1 MATKSV
7 KQEKMDPETSAQA
20 QDMVLR
26 IKRGLQKKT
35 SVTKL
40 SSELATHLA
49 QIKQESKPEV

>member
-1 MATKSV
+1 MAKKV
-7 KQEKMDPETSAQA
+7 KQEKLDPETSAQA
-20 QDMVLR
+20 QEIVLK

-49 QIKQESKPEV
+49 SIKAEFKER